1 MNNCTIIYTFRQI
14 ILYITLQKTISKE
27 QISSQKLIKISEI
40 FQGLAFPVRL
50 RILELLEDG
59 KDYAVYEILENIEI
73 EASLLSHHL
82 SKMKNIGII
91 ESYRQ
96 GRNIYYRLA
105 IKEISKVFDCIYS
118 CDLKI

>member
-1 MNNCTIIYTFRQI
+1 MQETFSRRE
-14 ILYITLQKTISKE
+14 ISP
-27 QISSQKLIKISEI
+27 QKLEKVAEI
-40 FQGLAFPVRL
+40 FQGLAYPIRL
-50 RILELLEDG
+50 QILELLEDG
-59 KDYAVYEILENIEI
+59 NDYAVNEILNKVQI

-105 IKEISKVFDCIYS
+105 IREISKVFDCIYA
-118 CDLKI
+118 CELKL

>member
-1 MNNCTIIYTFRQI
+1 LLTETPNRQI
-14 ILYITLQKTISKE
+14 SPEKLQKVA
-27 QISSQKLIKISEI
+27 EI
-40 FQGLAFPVRL
+40 FQGLAYPVRL
-50 RILELLEDG
+50 QILELLEDG
-59 KDYAVYEILENIEI
+59 EEYAVSEILSHVQI

-91 ESYRQ
+91 DSTRQ

-118 CDLKI
+118 CDI

>member
-1 MNNCTIIYTFRQI
+1 LET
-14 ILYITLQKTISKE
+14 TISRP
-27 QISSQKLIKISEI
+27 QISPQKLVKISEI
-40 FQGLAFPVRL
+40 FQGLAYPIRL
-50 RILELLEDG
+50 QILELLEDG
-59 KDYAVYEILENIEI
+59 EDYAVNEILSHVQI

-91 ESYRQ
+91 EAKRE

-118 CDLKI
+118 CDIKY

>member
-1 MNNCTIIYTFRQI
+1 MTS
-14 ILYITLQKTISKE
+14 TISSRE
-27 QISSQKLIKISEI
+27 ISPQKLEKIAEI
-40 FQGLAFPVRL
+40 FQGLAYPVRL
-50 RILELLEDG
+50 QILELLEDG
-59 KDYAVYEILENIEI
+59 RDYQVNEILDKVQI

-82 SKMKNIGII
+82 SKMKNIGIL

-118 CDLKI
+118 CELKL

>member
-1 MNNCTIIYTFRQI
+1 MQAEISNRHISPEK
-14 ILYITLQKTISKE
+14 LQKV
-27 QISSQKLIKISEI
+27 SEI
-40 FQGLAFPVRL
+40 FQGLAYPVRL
-50 RILELLEDG
+50 QVLELLEDG
-59 KDYAVYEILENIEI
+59 KDYAVSEIMEVVKI

-96 GRNIYYRLA
+96 GRNNYYRLA